1 MEVALKLDY
10 VLEKCFKYTICGN
23 EITYALRL

>member
-10 VLEKCFKYTICGN
+10 VLEKCFKYICGN